1 MRPAA
6 IKQRVIAIVVTYFPD
21 LDILMEQSR
30 CMRSQVDH
38 IIIVDNTPSG
48 SHALKSN
55 YFEFAI
61 LIEQGR
67 NLGLANGIN
76 IGLQKAKLLGANFVV
91 LLDQD
96 SLPKEDMVEKLMQD
110 LKLARST
117 HHVAAAGP
125 YYSDPRGAHMIPFW
139 NIGFPK
145 NNASTPVC
153 GSNFVSTDFLITS
166 GCLIAMDAIEDIGEM
181 CTNLFI
187 DNVDLEWCFRAKSKG
202 WSLIG
207 SYSTELIHQ
216 LGDDHVRMPSF
227 MRLIGKETVVRH
239 SATRL
244 YYFMRNR
251 ILLLK
256 MRHVPLAWKLQDI
269 IRIPPKFVLA
279 CIIAESKR
287 EAAYAMLQGCW
298 HGCIGVSGVRPSDA
312 PG

>member
-1 MRPAA
+1 
-6 IKQRVIAIVVTYFPD
+6 
-21 LDILMEQSR
+21 ME
-30 CMRSQVDH
+30 
-38 IIIVDNTPSG
+38 
-48 SHALKSN
+48 AL
-55 YFEFAI
+55 E
-61 LIEQGR
+61 
-67 NLGLANGIN
+67 
-76 IGLQKAKLLGANFVV
+76 KAKLLDANFVV

-96 SLPKEDMVEKLMQD
+96 SLPKDDMVEKLMQD

-117 HHVAAAGP
+117 HHVAATGP
-125 YYSDPRGAHMIPFW
+125 YYSDPRGARMIPFW

-153 GSNFVSTDFLITS
+153 GANYVSTDFLITS

-181 CTNLFI
+181 CDYLFI

-216 LGDDHVRMPSF
+216 LGDDHIRMPSF

-256 MRHVPLAWKLQDI
+256 MPHVPLTWKLQDV
-269 IRIPPKFVLA
+269 IRIPAKFVLA
-279 CIIAESKR
+279 SMVAESKR
-287 EAAYAMLQGCW
+287 EAMYAMLQGCW

-312 PG
+312 SR

>member
-1 MRPAA
+1 MPPVA
-6 IKQRVIAIVVTYFPD
+6 IKQRVVAIVVTYFPD
-21 LDILMEQSR
+21 LDVLTEQLR
-30 CMRSQVDH
+30 CMRGQVDH

-48 SHALKSN
+48 SHALKNN

-61 LIEQGR
+61 LIDQGR
-67 NLGLANGIN
+67 NLGLAQGIN
-76 IGLQKAKLLGANFVV
+76 IGLQKAKLLDANFAL

-96 SLPKEDMVEKLMQD
+96 SLPKEDMVEKLMHD

-117 HHVAAAGP
+117 HRVAAAGP
-125 YYSDPRGAHMIPFW
+125 HYSDPRGAHMIPFW

-145 NNASTPVC
+145 NNASTPVS
-153 GSNFVSTDFLITS
+153 GSNYVSTDFLITS
-166 GCLIAMDAIEDIGEM
+166 GCLIAIDAIEDIGEM
-181 CTNLFI
+181 CDHLFI

-207 SYSTELIHQ
+207 SYSTELIHR
-216 LGDDHVRMPSF
+216 LGDDHIRMPSF

-239 SATRL
+239 STTRL

-256 MRHVPLAWKLQDI
+256 MRHIPLTWKLQDI
-269 IRIPPKFVLA
+269 IRIPAKFVLA
-279 CIIAESKR
+279 CMIAESKR

-298 HGCIGVSGVRPSDA
+298 HGCTGVSGVRPSDA
-312 PG
+312 SR